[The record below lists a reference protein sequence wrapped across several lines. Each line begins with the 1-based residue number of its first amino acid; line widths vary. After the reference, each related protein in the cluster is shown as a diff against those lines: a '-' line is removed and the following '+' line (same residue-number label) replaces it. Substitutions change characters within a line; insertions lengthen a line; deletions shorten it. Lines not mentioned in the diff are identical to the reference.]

1 MKNVLVSAC
10 LVLFAAV
17 FAPLGFGQIV
27 TCAVDP
33 EKIEGG
39 CTDVTFNKPCDSA
52 DPTKVC
58 TNTRPPS
65 GTKQGCEC
73 KAPVTPGKKGGDK
86 TGGSFTQQLLDRAA
100 MAQLTAV
107 RRAAL
112 NREPVTITIPFRF
125 TQQPEV
131 NQTVA
136 FLPNGDVLRERT
148 ALKGGTATL
157 RLSTTADT
165 ELLDLSVEGLTLEAA
180 GFSFTAIQPR
190 VTGTLS
196 MQTGRF
202 EATVSFGAF
211 ETPETRTPFRWKGAA
226 HGRYDFDT
234 GQLDI
239 IESGVGFYLSEE
251 TLPVARSMQR

>member
-1 MKNVLVSAC
+1 MRNILVSVYF
-10 LVLFAAV
+10 LLFAAV
-17 FAPLGFGQIV
+17 FAPPGFSQIV

-33 EKIEGG
+33 DKIEGG
-39 CTDVTFNKPCDSA
+39 CTDPTFNKPCDSA
-52 DPTKVC
+52 DKTKVC

-73 KAPVTPGKKGGDK
+73 KAPEVPGKKGGDK

-125 TQQPEV
+125 TQQPDV
-131 NQTVA
+131 NQTLA
-136 FLPNGDVLRERT
+136 FLPDGNVLRERT
-148 ALKGGTATL
+148 ALKGGTAAL
-157 RLSTTADT
+157 RLSTTADS
-165 ELLDLSVEGLTLEAA
+165 ELLSFSVEGLTLEAA
-180 GFSFTAIQPR
+180 GFSFTAVQPR

-196 MQTGRF
+196 IQTGRF
-202 EATVSFGAF
+202 EASVSFGAF
-211 ETPETRTPFRWKGAA
+211 ETPETRTPFRWQGAA

-234 GQLDI
+234 GLLDI
-239 IESGVGFYLSEE
+239 IESGVGFYLSGEAVP
-251 TLPVARSMQR
+251 LSSR